1 MTQPLQNLTSGK
13 EWWLLGEPALG
24 IINMALQL
32 ISYDVALFFFC
43 NLSTQR
49 KLSGDLCMRFKR
61 EWKEKGV
68 RQSVF
73 PSMASEE

>member
-32 ISYDVALFFFC
+32 ISYDVALFFFVT
-43 NLSTQR
+43 SQP
-49 KLSGDLCMRFKR
+49 
-61 EWKEKGV
+61 KEN
-68 RQSVF
+68 F
-73 PSMASEE
+73 LETFA